1 MTVVPHV
8 LTDQDRALLRDLR
21 HRHADF
27 RHKATAQ
34 RRRHPQTAG
43 QRIADLVASAVGS
56 WRFIIVQSVLLAAW
70 IVGNAITGHTAWD
83 PFPFILLNLLLS
95 FQAAYT
101 APVIMMSQNRQAE
114 IDRQH
119 AETDFNVNVKAE
131 LEIELLHQKIDLLRE
146 QEILTLTRAV
156 TEMLARLES
165 GQKPA

>member
-1 MTVVPHV
+1 MSAPYT
-8 LTDQDRALLRDLR
+8 LTEQDRALLRDLR
-21 HRHADF
+21 HHHAES
-27 RHKATAQ
+27 RHKTAAQ
-34 RRRHPQTAG
+34 RRRHPQTIG
-43 QRIADLVASAVGS
+43 QRIADLVAGAVGS
-56 WRFIIVQSVLLAAW
+56 WRFIIIQSVLLGAW
-70 IVGNAITGHTAWD
+70 IVGNAIGGHEAWD

-146 QEILTLTRAV
+146 QEILTLTKAV
-156 TEMLARLES
+156 TEMLARLD
-165 GQKPA
+165 GDKKPA